1 LGPFGYINMGEVAL
15 KYRLMP
21 ESPDSDIEA
30 IVSEIPGVLPDDA
43 NFGAHE
49 VKPFAFGLKALMI
62 AIVGIDRDG
71 FATEVE
77 EGLNS
82 IEEIQTVILEEQ
94 SLI

>member
-1 LGPFGYINMGEVAL
+1 MGPFGYINMGEVAL

-49 VKPFAFGLKALMI
+49 VKPFAFGLKALM
-62 AIVGIDRDG
+62 
-71 FATEVE
+71 
-77 EGLNS
+77 L
-82 IEEIQTVILEEQ
+82 
-94 SLI
+94 SLIHI

>member
-1 LGPFGYINMGEVAL
+1 MGEVAL

-21 ESPDSDIEA
+21 ESPESDIEA
-30 IVSEIPGVLPDDA
+30 IVSKISGVLPGDA

-49 VKPFAFGLKALMI
+49 VKPFAFGLKAIMI

-77 EGLNS
+77 KGLNS
-82 IEEIQTVILEEQ
+82 LEEVQTVILEEQ